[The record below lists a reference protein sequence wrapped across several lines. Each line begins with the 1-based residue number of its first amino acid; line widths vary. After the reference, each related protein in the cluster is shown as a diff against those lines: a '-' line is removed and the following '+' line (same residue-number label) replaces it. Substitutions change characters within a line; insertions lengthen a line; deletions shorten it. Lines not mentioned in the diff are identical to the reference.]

1 MNTDPETAKRELFDA
16 MQEYL
21 QGVLTMEEFKI
32 RANYL
37 LSLINPQMDL
47 FSQDNAL

>member
-16 MQEYL
+16 MQEYM
-21 QGVLTMEEFKI
+21 QGFLTADEFKI

-37 LSLINPQMDL
+37 LSLINPQLDL
-47 FSQDNAL
+47 FTEDSTL